1 MARLTEHWLPQ
12 TRKRKRGVEG
22 VEGVE
27 DNCQESGQR
36 DRAWT
41 VRTENSGFES
51 ILSVDGKVTQDEGRI
66 WSEAENRE
74 PHAKIFENPWNKMY
88 PLCS

>member
-1 MARLTEHWLPQ
+1 MARLTERWLSQ
-12 TRKRKRGVEG
+12 TRKGKRG

-41 VRTENSGFES
+41 VRTKNSGVES
-51 ILSVDGKVTQDEGRI
+51 IPSVDDKVTQDEGRI

-74 PHAKIFENPWNKMY
+74 PYAQIFENPWNKMY

>member
-12 TRKRKRGVEG
+12 TRKGKRG